1 MQAAARELDELESSK
16 SNYVKQ
22 AVDSSLEE
30 QDWFAC
36 LSPELRGKIDGHLS
50 DLLRSC
56 LQSLGYQDTDPK
68 NLGDRGTEIDRP
80 LQPRERTTL
89 LNIIGALL
97 EANGTKEAALIA
109 QLEEKYPTAAGIKKR
124 TLEGKFALGKRS
136 LAAN

>member
-1 MQAAARELDELESSK
+1 ME
-16 SNYVKQ
+16 
-22 AVDSSLEE
+22 SSLEE
-30 QDWFAC
+30 QDWYAC
-36 LSPELRGKIDGHLS
+36 LSPELQVKIDGHLS
-50 DLLRSC
+50 GLLRDC
-56 LQSLGYQDTDPK
+56 LRALGVPETAPE
-68 NLGDRGTEIDRP
+68 NLADRGTEIDRP

-109 QLEEKYPTAAGIKKR
+109 QLEEKYPTAPGIKKR